1 MSSGSSVSGSGTMSG
16 ATSGSTAGASGS
28 DQQIERAVQAYRACL
43 QR

>member
-1 MSSGSSVSGSGTMSG
+1 MSSGSSATGSGTM
-16 ATSGSTAGASGS
+16 SGSTAGASGG